1 MNFCRLWCRR
11 VSVSP
16 PAVRRRPTPAEMRL
30 GVPEWFCVEENAQY
44 TAYISREG
52 FRFESVDALKRWR
65 ESYVCMDEQPYKFN
79 FN

>member
-1 MNFCRLWCRR
+1 
-11 VSVSP
+11 
-16 PAVRRRPTPAEMRL
+16 MRL